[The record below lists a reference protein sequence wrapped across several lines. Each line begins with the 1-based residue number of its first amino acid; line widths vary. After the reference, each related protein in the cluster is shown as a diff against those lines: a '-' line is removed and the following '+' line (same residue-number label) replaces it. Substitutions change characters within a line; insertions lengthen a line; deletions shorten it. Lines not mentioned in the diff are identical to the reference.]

1 MDNSIEN
8 NSSKFNEI
16 PKIDLSD
23 SFCTITLNISD
34 DLIIQNNIIN
44 KSCCSLNNTNNLDRS
59 CAKKTRRKNKNW
71 DPGITSVEKRNRNIS
86 LGGGVN
92 GFNEIPRCSFQRQD
106 YEPPVDDEII
116 FQNNSKPTMTNTS
129 KRVKI
134 PRLRNLSISFPNR
147 SYMGEVDKSV
157 FVKTKSQLIKLG
169 KKCGIIQKPIDFED
183 NFNSY
188 EIDEAVKLNDKLL
201 LDQSSSN
208 YQKAVYKSYKSEIDL
223 TKNLN
228 YLDAFL
234 NENFD
239 KLCDAKTSTVGRIN
253 TRVKRDGNFGH
264 KRTKSCSKS
273 VTGDTIL
280 LQESKRKFQPV
291 QPSISSSDSFSNN
304 ISVKRKDNSDK
315 SGKSNTTSSS
325 MSSSDYA
332 SVYSGPS
339 NRKTH
344 EFLNSKFLEYS
355 PKSRLKPYHNR
366 RRSRQYDE
374 EYLSQSY
381 QENQRFH
388 NEIYTNEFLSIE
400 DNKKTYQEDYLQ
412 HYQTTKAA
420 ALLSIHR
427 SNGDED
433 DIIGDEDNH
442 RNKHYYS
449 NGLSCSDSNNEVE
462 HKNLKSSNSG
472 QNYGTYG
479 PHRVIV
485 SKSKKQKGEV
495 VLEYEC

>member
-1 MDNSIEN
+1 MDDFTEN

-23 SFCTITLNISD
+23 SFCTITLNITD
-34 DLIIQNNIIN
+34 DLIIQNNIMN

-59 CAKKTRRKNKNW
+59 AKKTRRKNKNW
-71 DPGITSVEKRNRNIS
+71 DPGITGAEKRNRNIS

-92 GFNEIPRCSFQRQD
+92 RFNEIPRCSFQRQD

-116 FQNNSKPTMTNTS
+116 FQNNSKPTMTTS

-147 SYMGEVDKSV
+147 SYLGEVDKSV

-169 KKCGIIQKPIDFED
+169 KKCGIIQKPIDFEG

-239 KLCDAKTSTVGRIN
+239 KLCDSKTSTVGRMN
-253 TRVKRDGNFGH
+253 TRVKGSLGH
-264 KRTKSCSKS
+264 KRTKS
-273 VTGDTIL
+273 VIGDTIL

-304 ISVKRKDNSDK
+304 VSVKRKDNSDK

-355 PKSRLKPYHNR
+355 PKSRLKPYYNR

-381 QENQRFH
+381 QENQRFP
-388 NEIYTNEFLSIE
+388 NETYTNEFLTIE

-427 SNGDED
+427 SNGDDENH
-433 DIIGDEDNH
+433 IIGDEDNF

-462 HKNLKSSNSG
+462 HKNYKSSNSG